1 MESHFRKYMDAIR
14 DAGSNM
20 REVESLVYD
29 IALEHDNGGI
39 SYSEYTSLLLF

>member
-20 REVESLVYD
+20 REVNSLVCD

>member
-20 REVESLVYD
+20 REVESLVGD